1 MTKKV
6 ELLVVDDQMGVRRL
20 LFEAF
25 RQDDYNVEL
34 AGSGLEAID
43 KIKQKKPDVI
53 LMDMKMPGMNG
64 LETLKEIKKLD
75 FNPNIIMMTA
85 YGEVDI
91 VSEAMNLGVKE
102 YVTKPFDINELRE
115 MVKKVVENSER
126 PVRKF
131 VRC

>member
-6 ELLVVDDQMGVRRL
+6 ELLVVDDQIGVRRL

-115 MVKKVVENSER
+115 MVKKVVENSE
-126 PVRKF
+126 KAS
-131 VRC
+131 